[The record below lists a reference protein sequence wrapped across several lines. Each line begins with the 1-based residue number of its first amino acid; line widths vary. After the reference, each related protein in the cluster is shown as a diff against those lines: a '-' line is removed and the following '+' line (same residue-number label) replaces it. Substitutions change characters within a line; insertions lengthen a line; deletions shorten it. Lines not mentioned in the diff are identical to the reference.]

1 MPTTR
6 RSFIKQSSF
15 AAAALALT
23 NDNWFK
29 SKQLIGLQLYTL
41 RSEITKDLE
50 GTIAKVAAIGFNSVE
65 LFGYGNGKFFGK
77 TPGEFSAILKKSNL
91 KTPSGHYMMMNY
103 LTKGDKDDMKTTV
116 ADAAK
121 MGHDYIVV
129 PYLLD
134 NMRTSLDDYKKLAE
148 KLNEAAI
155 EAKAAGMKLLYHNH
169 NFEFKDWGEGKTG
182 FDVFVKETDASMVGF
197 ELDIYW
203 VVRAGLDPVKIMQ
216 ENPGR
221 IKAWHVKDMEKKV
234 EATDTTNG
242 HQYFTEVGT
251 GIIDYKEIFKHK
263 KESGMEY
270 FYVEQDQVKLPVF
283 ESITKSYGNIKKIVE
298 G

>member
-1 MPTTR
+1 MPTR
-6 RSFIKQSSF
+6 RNFIKQSSL
-15 AAAALALT
+15 AAAGLALT
-23 NDNWFK
+23 NDSWFK
-29 SKQLIGLQLYTL
+29 SKELIGLQLYTL
-41 RSEITKDLE
+41 RSEIAKDLE
-50 GTIAKVAAIGFNSVE
+50 GTLAKVAAIGFNSVE

-77 TPGEFSAILKKSNL
+77 TPEEFSALLKKNNL
-91 KTPSGHYMMMNY
+91 KTPSGHYMMMGY
-103 LTKGDKDDMKTTV
+103 LTKGDEDDMKKTV

-134 NMRTSLDDYKKLAE
+134 NMRTSLDDYRKLAA
-148 KLNEAAI
+148 KLNVAAT
-155 EAKAAGMKLLYHNH
+155 EAKAAGLKLLYHNH

-182 FDVFVKETDASMVGF
+182 FEVFVKETDPSMVGF
-197 ELDIYW
+197 EMDIYW
-203 VVRAGLDPVKIMQ
+203 VVRAGLDPVKIIK

-242 HQYFTEVGT
+242 DQYFTEVGT

-283 ESITKSYGNIKKIVE
+283 ESITKSYGNLKKIVE